1 MSKNPLL
8 ELSLSKAGDTS
19 KFPSD
24 DGALQPE
31 AVAPPSQEV
40 EQPQPLPPQQGTRLA
55 LLGALGLVGLYLLA
69 AYLPDTEF
77 YILLSTLLALPL
89 TLLFAIGLVSALS
102 SPKALLL
109 NTVLSFALFLPRP
122 LLGVLQTVLPLPK
135 WVFMVTLP
143 YFLLSHFIPGADT
156 LLLIWCACCIGH
168 WLSRLVR
175 ERKMLLPI
183 SVALALVD
191 IFTVFGGGVVT
202 QATHAPKGQAVLQKA
217 AMATLTAKLPT
228 SARGAAPMQLAVGFA
243 DFLFVAFFFACF
255 QRLGMSLRAY
265 RATIIALLVVLTGY
279 LAFVFLFSTDLP
291 ALVPIAVVVIAVNW
305 RAFRY
310 SRSERFAL
318 LYAGLALVVFLGLAI
333 YFLHK

>member
-1 MSKNPLL
+1 MSKA
-8 ELSLSKAGDTS
+8 SDTTQ
-19 KFPSD
+19 FPSD
-24 DGALQPE
+24 DGALPTE
-31 AVAPPSQEV
+31 RAALSPQE
-40 EQPQPLPPQQGTRLA
+40 EEPPQPLSPQKGMRLA
-55 LLGALGLVGLYLLA
+55 LLSGLGLIGLYLLA
-69 AYLPDTEF
+69 AYLPATEF

-89 TLLFAIGLVSALS
+89 TLLFAIGLVSALA
-102 SPKALLL
+102 SPKALLI
-109 NTVLSFALFLPRP
+109 NTVLSFALFFPLP
-122 LLGVLQTVLPLPK
+122 LLGVLNTLIPLPK
-135 WVFMVTLP
+135 WVFWAVVP
-143 YFLLSHFIPGADT
+143 NLLLARFVPGAGT
-156 LLLIWCACCIGH
+156 LLLIWCACCVGH

-191 IFTVFGGGVVT
+191 VFTVFGGGVVT
-202 QATHAPKGQAVLQKA
+202 QATHAPKGHAVLQKA

-255 QRLGMSLRAY
+255 QRLGMSLSAY
-265 RATIIALLVVLTGY
+265 RATIIALLVVLTVY

-318 LYAGLALVVFLGLAI
+318 LYVGLALVVFLGLAI